1 MEIVWIKNLKKD
13 YGSRLGGSVTK
24 ALRGINLSVEKGEF
38 LGVMGPSGSGKTTFL
53 NCISTIDTPTSGHVR
68 IGGEDILALRGK
80 ALTAFRRDK
89 LGFVFQDFNLLDT
102 LTLEENILLPLALAR
117 LPVAEIEGRV
127 AQAAHD
133 LGLED
138 LLGKYPYEVSM
149 GQKQR
154 AAVARAIVREPHLV
168 LADEPTGS
176 LDSKSGR
183 DVLTSFAR
191 LNRERQTTV
200 LMVTHDPFAASFCS
214 RVVFLKDGLLFNE
227 LVSGGKRGEFFDRIM
242 DVLAVM
248 GGDNREH
255 Q

>member
-1 MEIVWIKNLKKD
+1 MEIVLIKNLKKD
-13 YGSRLGGSVTK
+13 YGSRLGGNVTQ

-38 LGVMGPSGSGKTTFL
+38 LGVMGPSGSGKTTLL

-68 IGGEDILALRGK
+68 IGGEDILALKGK
-80 ALTAFRRDK
+80 ALTEFRRDK

-117 LPVAEIEGRV
+117 MPVIEIEKRV
-127 AQAAHD
+127 TQAASD
-133 LGLED
+133 LGIEE

-154 AAVARAIVREPHLV
+154 AAVARAIVGQPHLV
-168 LADEPTGS
+168 LADEPTGA

-183 DVLTSFAR
+183 DVLSSFAR
-191 LNRERQTTV
+191 LNKERQATV
-200 LMVTHDPFAASFCS
+200 LTVTHDPFAASFCS

-227 LVSGGKRGEFFDRIM
+227 LVSGGDRGEFFDRIM

-248 GGDNREH
+248 GGDLK
-255 Q
+255 

>member
-1 MEIVWIKNLKKD
+1 MEIVLIKNLKKD
-13 YGSRLGGSVTK
+13 YGSRLGGTVTQ

-38 LGVMGPSGSGKTTFL
+38 LGVMGPSGSGKTTLL
-53 NCISTIDTPTSGHVR
+53 NCISTIDTPTSGHVH
-68 IGGEDILALRGK
+68 IGGADILSLKGK
-80 ALTAFRRDK
+80 ALTEFRRDK

-117 LPVAEIEGRV
+117 MPVGEIEKRV
-127 AQAAHD
+127 SQAAHD
-133 LGLED
+133 LGIED

-154 AAVARAIVREPHLV
+154 GAVARAIVGQPHLV
-168 LADEPTGS
+168 LADEPTGA

-183 DVLTSFAR
+183 DVLSSFAR
-191 LNRERQTTV
+191 LNKERQATV

-214 RVVFLKDGLLFNE
+214 RVVFLKDGMLFNE
-227 LVSGGKRGEFFDRIM
+227 LISGGERGAFFDRIM

-248 GGDNREH
+248 GGDLR
-255 Q
+255 

>member
-1 MEIVWIKNLKKD
+1 MEIVLIKNLKKD
-13 YGSRLGGSVTK
+13 YGSRLGGNVTQ
-24 ALRGINLSVEKGEF
+24 ALRGINLSVEQGEF
-38 LGVMGPSGSGKTTFL
+38 LGVMGPSGSGKTTLL

-68 IGGEDILALRGK
+68 IGGEDILSLKGK
-80 ALTAFRRDK
+80 ALTEFRRDK

-117 LPVAEIEGRV
+117 MPVSEIEKRV
-127 AQAAHD
+127 SQAAGD
-133 LGLED
+133 LGIED

-154 AAVARAIVREPHLV
+154 AAVARAIVGQPHLV
-168 LADEPTGS
+168 LADEPTGA

-183 DVLTSFAR
+183 DVLSSFAR
-191 LNRERQTTV
+191 LNKERQATV

-227 LVSGGKRGEFFDRIM
+227 LISGGERGEFFDRIM

-248 GGDNREH
+248 GGDLR
-255 Q
+255 

>member
-1 MEIVWIKNLKKD
+1 MEIVLIKNLKKD
-13 YGSRLGGSVTK
+13 YGSRLGGNVTQ

-38 LGVMGPSGSGKTTFL
+38 LGVMGPSGSGKTTLL
-53 NCISTIDTPTSGHVR
+53 NCISTIDSPTSGHVH
-68 IGGEDILALRGK
+68 IGGEDILALKGK
-80 ALTAFRRDK
+80 ALTEFRRDR

-117 LPVAEIEGRV
+117 LSVAEIEVRV
-127 AQAAHD
+127 AQAAGD
-133 LGLED
+133 LGIEE

-154 AAVARAIVREPHLV
+154 AAVARAIVGQPHLV
-168 LADEPTGS
+168 LADEPTGA

-183 DVLTSFAR
+183 DVLSSFAR
-191 LNRERQTTV
+191 LNKERQTTV
-200 LMVTHDPFAASFCS
+200 LMVTHDSFAASYCS
-214 RVVFLKDGLLFNE
+214 RVVFLKDGMLFNE
-227 LVSGGKRGEFFDRIM
+227 LISGGDRGEFFDRIM

-248 GGDNREH
+248 GGDSRDR